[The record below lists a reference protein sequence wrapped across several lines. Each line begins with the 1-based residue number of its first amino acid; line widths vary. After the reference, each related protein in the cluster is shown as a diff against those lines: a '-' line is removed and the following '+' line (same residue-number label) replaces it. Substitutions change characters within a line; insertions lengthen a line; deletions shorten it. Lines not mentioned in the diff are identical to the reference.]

1 MKKLIVIISFILLTK
16 VCYGQN
22 LDQKIEDL
30 LSQMSLTEK
39 IGQMNQYNGFWNFTG
54 PQPISGD
61 SKKKYDQLRKG
72 LVGSMLNV
80 RGTENVKEVQRIAVE
95 ESRLGIPLLFGF
107 DVIHGYKTQSPI
119 PLAESASWD
128 IDAIK
133 RSARLAA
140 KEASAAGLNWTF
152 APMVDISR
160 DSRWGRVMEGAG
172 EDPFL
177 ASMIASARVRGFQG
191 SDLSDPNTILA
202 CAKHFAGYGYVEAGR
217 DYNTTEISINTLHN
231 VVLPPFKAAANS
243 GVGTFMNSFNDL
255 NGIPSTADKF
265 LQRDILKELWKF
277 KGFVVSDWGS
287 IREMIDHGFASNRS
301 EAGRLAI
308 LGGSDMDMESSIYIE
323 KLEELVN
330 SGKISI
336 DYVDDSV
343 RRILRAKFLLGL
355 FDDPYRYID
364 SDREEKIIGS
374 KEILEGALDIA
385 KKSIVLLKN
394 ENNLL
399 PLKKKGQKIALIG
412 PLAADKNSPLGN
424 WSIAA
429 DKDSAIS
436 VLEALSLGVMRRHK
450 GNDLIYKQGVRLIN
464 KVPDGFH
471 EEVSINENDRTGIEE
486 AVIAAKE
493 AEIVIMVL
501 GEYGYQS
508 GEGRSR
514 ANLDFPGLQQELL
527 ERVREVNKNIILVV
541 MSGRPLILNWADEN
555 IPAIVQAWH
564 LGTQS
569 GYAISEVLYG
579 DYNPSGKLTM
589 SFPRSVGQMP
599 LYYARKSTGR
609 PGADGEDQG
618 SVFWSHYQDEKN
630 TPLYPFGYGLSYT
643 KFRYSKITLTDSKMS
658 PDESINAEITIT
670 NTGKVKGKEVVQM
683 YIRDRYASA
692 TRPIRELKG
701 FQIVELEPRE
711 SKTVAFKIDRSLL
724 EFYSGNNRWEAESG
738 DFDIYIGTNSD
749 TKIKAGFV
757 LND

>member
-683 YIRDRYASA
+683 YIHDRYASA

-711 SKTVAFKIDRSLL
+711 SKTVTFKIDRSLL
-724 EFYSGNNRWEAESG
+724 EFYSGNNRWEAEPG
-738 DFDIYIGTNSD
+738 DFDIYIGTNSNA
-749 TKIKAGFV
+749 KLKASFV